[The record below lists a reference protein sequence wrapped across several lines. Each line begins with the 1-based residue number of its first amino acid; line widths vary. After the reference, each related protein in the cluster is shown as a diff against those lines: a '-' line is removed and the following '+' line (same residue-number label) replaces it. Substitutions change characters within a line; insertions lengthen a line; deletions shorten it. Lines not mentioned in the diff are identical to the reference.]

1 MPNFRFETVA
11 GGRSSIIEENLA
23 SVDLASPK
31 AVELAKA
38 AVRANR
44 PDADH
49 SGSHVRVYDDAGDLI
64 ATVNFSDA
72 LGDDPADQSNLSNEE
87 PGVMRSG

>member
-1 MPNFRFETVA
+1 MPSFRFEMIA
-11 GGRSSIIEENLA
+11 GGRSNIIEEDLA
-23 SVDLASPK
+23 GVDLASPR

-38 AVRANR
+38 ASNAS

-49 SGSHVRVYDDAGDLI
+49 SGSHVKVCDAVGYLI
-64 ATVNFSDA
+64 ATVSFSDVFADGA
-72 LGDDPADQSNLSNEE
+72 LGEIDPPNEE

>member
-1 MPNFRFETVA
+1 MPSFRFEVIT
-11 GGRSSIIEENLA
+11 GGQSNLIEE
-23 SVDLASPK
+23 DLASTDLASHR

-38 AVRANR
+38 AADTAL

-49 SGSHVRVYDDAGDLI
+49 SSSHVKVYDDAGYLI
-64 ATVNFSDA
+64 AIVNFSDV
-72 LGDDPADQSNLSNEE
+72 LGDGPSDETDPPNEE

>member
-11 GGRSSIIEENLA
+11 GGRSSIIEENLP

-31 AVELAKA
+31 AVGLAKA
-38 AVRANR
+38 AVSANC

-49 SGSHVRVYDDAGDLI
+49 SGSHVKVYDDAGYLI
-64 ATVNFSDA
+64 ATVNFSDV
-72 LGDDPADQSNLSNEE
+72 LGDGSADQSNRPNEE
-87 PGVMRSG
+87 PSVIRSG

>member
-1 MPNFRFETVA
+1 MPNFRFEVVT
-11 GGRSSIIEENLA
+11 GGRSNLIDEELA
-23 SVDLASPK
+23 STDLASPK

-38 AVRANR
+38 AASTS

-49 SGSHVRVYDDAGDLI
+49 SESQVKVYDDAGYLI
-64 ATVNFSDA
+64 ATVNFSDVSRDSPPED
-72 LGDDPADQSNLSNEE
+72 LPTEE